1 MFISSPNG
9 VSEIGFVDQ
18 WSRKRKS
25 EFEQQKQKSLGG
37 GAWEWE
43 EAFKQGVNACKRACL
58 E

>member
-9 VSEIGFVDQ
+9 VSELGFVDQ
-18 WSRKRKS
+18 WSGKRKW
-25 EFEQQKQKSLGG
+25 EFEQQKPLDGE
-37 GAWEWE
+37 AWEWE